1 MKGGAYGVMNKLA
14 GKAVLLLM
22 AAVMLCTACSDT
34 AQESGDPPSS
44 TTTSATSSVMQT
56 TTSATTTTATTT
68 EKTTTT
74 PAPVEASEPTEESG
88 EVTTEAETVET
99 VETVEDVETVEPAVT
114 TTVTTTT
121 ASTTPVT
128 TAPPKPVAPV
138 VVPVIK
144 VATSPMTG
152 AQIEENAVVDYS
164 NISQGYISAKYS
176 GASARAKLRIICGTV
191 VNDHD
196 LNVNGAF
203 EYYPLTEG
211 SGDYNIQL
219 YEQLEGNMYSEVINI
234 TVTANISDEVSPYT
248 YPNRYVMYE
257 QGSDCVYKAA
267 EVCAGVDD
275 TIDRIAAIFGYIT
288 TNITYDYDLAEKVS
302 NGSIGVYVPDPDS
315 VLARKKGICF
325 DYASLFAAML
335 RSQGIPSR
343 LVIGYAKE
351 NIYHAWNEVY
361 TTETGWIST
370 ELLLQLKGYNIVDS
384 TFYANTPD
392 KPRIAAYIMDS
403 GNYSAIYRY

>member
-1 MKGGAYGVMNKLA
+1 MKNKLS
-14 GKAVLLLM
+14 GRWLTLLM
-22 AAVMLCTACSDT
+22 AAILLCTACSDKRPAESTPQVSATT
-34 AQESGDPPSS
+34 ASTASS
-44 TTTSATSSVMQT
+44 AEQTTTSATS
-56 TTSATTTTATTT
+56 TTATTT
-68 EKTTTT
+68 AKTTTT
-74 PAPVEASEPTEESG
+74 AAPVELESTIESEDATDEAQAIESEEA
-88 EVTTEAETVET
+88 AETAEPIET
-99 VETVEDVETVEPAVT
+99 AEPVVT
-114 TTVTTTT
+114 TTVATTT
-121 ASTTPVT
+121 ASTPPVT
-128 TAPPKPVAPV
+128 TAPPKPAAPV

-144 VATSPMTG
+144 AATSPMTN

-164 NISQGYISAKYS
+164 NISQGYISAKYN
-176 GASARAKLRIICGTV
+176 GASARAKMRIICGDV
-191 VNDHD
+191 VSDHD
-196 LNVNGAF
+196 LNVDGVF

-219 YEQLEGNMYSEVINI
+219 YEQLEGKMYSEVINI
-234 TVTANISDEVSPYT
+234 TVTADISDEVSPYI

-267 EVCAGVDD
+267 EVCAGITD
-275 TIDRIAAIFGYIT
+275 TIERIAAIFGYIT
-288 TNITYDYDLAEKVS
+288 DNITYDYDLADRVS
-302 NGSIGVYVPDPDS
+302 SGAVGVYVPDPDS
-315 VLARKKGICF
+315 VLARKKGICY

-370 ELLLQLKGYNIVDS
+370 ELLLQKKGYNIVDS

>member
-1 MKGGAYGVMNKLA
+1 MKGGADGVMNKLA

-34 AQESGDPPSS
+34 TQESKAQTSA
-44 TTTSATSSVMQT
+44 TTTSTATSATPT

-74 PAPVEASEPTEESG
+74 PAPVEASEPTVESEEA
-88 EVTTEAETVET
+88 TTEAETVET
-99 VETVEDVETVEPAVT
+99 VETVEAVEPVVT
-114 TTVTTTT
+114 TAVTTTT
-121 ASTTPVT
+121 AATTPAT

-144 VATSPMTG
+144 AATSPMTG

-164 NISQGYISAKYS
+164 NISQGYISARYS
-176 GASARAKLRIICGTV
+176 GASARAKLRIICGDV

-196 LNVNGAF
+196 LNVDGAF

-219 YEQLEGNMYSEVINI
+219 YEQLEGKMYSEVINI
-234 TVTANISDEVSPYT
+234 TVTANIADDVVPYT

-275 TIDRIAAIFGYIT
+275 TIEKIAAIFGYIT
-288 TNITYDYDLAEKVS
+288 TNITYDYDLADKVS

-370 ELLLQLKGYNIVDS
+370 ELLLKLKGYNIVDS

-403 GNYSAIYRY
+403 GNYAAIYRY

>member
-1 MKGGAYGVMNKLA
+1 MMKKLA
-14 GKAVLLLM
+14 GKAVLLLI
-22 AAVMLCTACSDT
+22 AAVMLCTACSDAKT
-34 AQESGDPPSS
+34 ESKAQTSAA
-44 TTTSATSSVMQT
+44 TTSATTSFVQT
-56 TTSATTTTATTT
+56 TTSATTAAATTAA
-68 EKTTTT
+68 KTTTAA
-74 PAPVEASEPTEESG
+74 PAPVELSEPTVESEEI
-88 EVTTEAETVET
+88 TVEAQT
-99 VETVEDVETVEPAVT
+99 AEPVETVEPIVT
-114 TTVTTTT
+114 TAATTT
-121 ASTTPVT
+121 AATT
-128 TAPPKPVAPV
+128 TATTAQPKPAAPV
-138 VVPVIK
+138 VVPTIK
-144 VATSPMTG
+144 AATSPLTN
-152 AQIEENAVVDYS
+152 AEIEESAVVDYS

-176 GASARAKLRIICGTV
+176 GTSERAKIRIICGDV
-191 VNDHD
+191 VSDHD
-196 LNVNGAF
+196 LNVNGTF

-219 YEQLEGNMYSEVINI
+219 YEQLEGKMYSEVINI
-234 TVTANISDEVSPYT
+234 TVTASISDEVSPYT

-257 QGSDCVYKAA
+257 QSSDCVYKAA
-267 EVCAGVDD
+267 EVCAGIDD
-275 TIDRIAAIFGYIT
+275 TIEKIAAIFSYIT
-288 TNITYDYDLAEKVS
+288 DNITYDYDLAEKVS
-302 NGSIGVYVPDPDS
+302 SGAVGAYVPDPDS
-315 VLARKKGICF
+315 VLARKKGICY

-370 ELLLQLKGYNIVDS
+370 ELLLQQKGYNIVDS

>member
-1 MKGGAYGVMNKLA
+1 MKGGADGVMNKLA

-34 AQESGDPPSS
+34 TQESKAQTSA
-44 TTTSATSSVMQT
+44 TTTSTATSATPT

-74 PAPVEASEPTEESG
+74 PAPVEASEPTVESEEA
-88 EVTTEAETVET
+88 TTEAETVET
-99 VETVEDVETVEPAVT
+99 VETVEAVEPVVT
-114 TTVTTTT
+114 TAVTTTT
-121 ASTTPVT
+121 AATTPAT

-144 VATSPMTG
+144 AATSPMTG

-164 NISQGYISAKYS
+164 NISQGYISARYS
-176 GASARAKLRIICGTV
+176 GASARAKLRIICGDV

-196 LNVNGAF
+196 LNVDGAF

-219 YEQLEGNMYSEVINI
+219 YEQLEGKMYSEVINI
-234 TVTANISDEVSPYT
+234 TVTANIADDVVPYT
-248 YPNRYVMYE
+248 YPNRDVMYE

-275 TIDRIAAIFGYIT
+275 TIEKIAAIFGYIT
-288 TNITYDYDLAEKVS
+288 TNITYDYDLADKVS

-370 ELLLQLKGYNIVDS
+370 ELLLKLKGYNIVDS

-403 GNYSAIYRY
+403 GNYAAIYRY

>member
-1 MKGGAYGVMNKLA
+1 MKGGADGVMNKLA

-22 AAVMLCTACSDT
+22 VAVMLCTACSDT
-34 AQESGDPPSS
+34 TQESKAQTSA
-44 TTTSATSSVMQT
+44 TTTSRTTSVTQT

-74 PAPVEASEPTEESG
+74 LAPVEVSEPTIESEEA
-88 EVTTEAETVET
+88 TTDAETVET
-99 VETVEDVETVEPAVT
+99 VETVEPVVT
-114 TTVTTTT
+114 TVVTTTT
-121 ASTTPVT
+121 AATTPAT

-144 VATSPMTG
+144 AATSPMTG

-164 NISQGYISAKYS
+164 NISQGYISARYS
-176 GASARAKLRIICGTV
+176 GASARAKLRIICGDV

-196 LNVNGAF
+196 LNVDGAF

-219 YEQLEGNMYSEVINI
+219 YEQLEGKMYSEVINI
-234 TVTANISDEVSPYT
+234 TVTATIADDVVPYT

-275 TIDRIAAIFGYIT
+275 TIEKIAAIFGYIT
-288 TNITYDYDLAEKVS
+288 TNITYDYDLADKVS

-370 ELLLQLKGYNIVDS
+370 ELLLKLKGYNIVDS

-403 GNYSAIYRY
+403 GNYAAIYRY

>member
-1 MKGGAYGVMNKLA
+1 MKGGADGVMNKLA

-34 AQESGDPPSS
+34 TQESKAQTSATTTS
-44 TTTSATSSVMQT
+44 TTTSATPT
-56 TTSATTTTATTT
+56 TTSASTTTATTT

-74 PAPVEASEPTEESG
+74 LAPVEASEPTIESEEA
-88 EVTTEAETVET
+88 TTEAETVET
-99 VETVEDVETVEPAVT
+99 VETVEPVVT
-114 TTVTTTT
+114 TVVTTTT
-121 ASTTPVT
+121 AATTPAT

-144 VATSPMTG
+144 AATSPMTG

-164 NISQGYISAKYS
+164 NISQGYISARYS
-176 GASARAKLRIICGTV
+176 GASARAKLRIICGDV

-196 LNVNGAF
+196 LNVDGAF

-219 YEQLEGNMYSEVINI
+219 YEQLEGKMYSEVINI
-234 TVTANISDEVSPYT
+234 TVTANIADDVVPYT

-275 TIDRIAAIFGYIT
+275 TIEKIAAIFGYIT
-288 TNITYDYDLAEKVS
+288 TNITYDYDLADKVS

-370 ELLLQLKGYNIVDS
+370 ELLLKLKGYNIVDS

-403 GNYSAIYRY
+403 GNYAAIYRY

>member
-1 MKGGAYGVMNKLA
+1 MKIKLA
-14 GKAVLLLM
+14 GKSLLLLA

-34 AQESGDPPSS
+34 KPEESKPQTSATTS
-44 TTTSATSSVMQT
+44 ITTSATQTTTTTSATATALT
-56 TTSATTTTATTT
+56 TVTTTA
-68 EKTTTT
+68 KTTTT
-74 PAPVEASEPTEESG
+74 PAPVELEEPTVESG
-88 EVTTEAETVET
+88 EVTVEAETVET
-99 VETVEDVETVEPAVT
+99 AEPIETVEPV
-114 TTVTTTT
+114 VTT
-121 ASTTPVT
+121 ASTTTAATTPAAT
-128 TAPPKPVAPV
+128 TAPPKPAAPV
-138 VVPVIK
+138 VVPTIK
-144 VATSPMTG
+144 AATSPMTN
-152 AQIEENAVVDYS
+152 AQIEEDAVVDYS
-164 NISQGYISAKYS
+164 NISQGYISAKYNGS
-176 GASARAKLRIICGTV
+176 SARAKMRIICGDV
-191 VNDHD
+191 VSDHD
-196 LNVNGAF
+196 LNADGIF

-219 YEQLEGNMYSEVINI
+219 YEQLDGKMYSEVINI
-234 TVTANISDEVSPYT
+234 TVTANISDEVSPYI

-267 EVCAGVDD
+267 EVCAGITD
-275 TIDRIAAIFGYIT
+275 TIERIAAIFGYIT
-288 TNITYDYDLAEKVS
+288 DNITYDYDLADRVS
-302 NGSIGVYVPDPDS
+302 SGSVGVYVPDPDS
-315 VLARKKGICF
+315 VLARKKGICY

-370 ELLLQLKGYNIVDS
+370 ELLLKQKGYNIVDS

>member
-1 MKGGAYGVMNKLA
+1 MKGGADGVMNKLA

-34 AQESGDPPSS
+34 TQESKAETSATTTS
-44 TTTSATSSVMQT
+44 TTTSATPT
-56 TTSATTTTATTT
+56 TTSASTTTATTT

-74 PAPVEASEPTEESG
+74 LAPVEVSEPTIESEEA
-88 EVTTEAETVET
+88 TTEAETVET
-99 VETVEDVETVEPAVT
+99 VETVEPVVT
-114 TTVTTTT
+114 TVVTTTT
-121 ASTTPVT
+121 VATTPAT

-144 VATSPMTG
+144 AATSPMTG

-164 NISQGYISAKYS
+164 NISQGYISARYS
-176 GASARAKLRIICGTV
+176 GASARAKLRIICGDV

-196 LNVNGAF
+196 LNVDGAF

-219 YEQLEGNMYSEVINI
+219 YEQLEGKMYSEVINI
-234 TVTANISDEVSPYT
+234 TVTANIADDVVPYT

-275 TIDRIAAIFGYIT
+275 TIEKIAAIFGYIT
-288 TNITYDYDLAEKVS
+288 TNITYDYDLADKVS

-315 VLARKKGICF
+315 VLTRKKGICF

-370 ELLLQLKGYNIVDS
+370 ELLLKLKGYNIVDS

-403 GNYSAIYRY
+403 GNYAAIYRY

>member
-1 MKGGAYGVMNKLA
+1 MIKKLL

-34 AQESGDPPSS
+34 TQESKSQATS
-44 TTTSATSSVMQT
+44 TTTTSTTASATQT

-68 EKTTTT
+68 VKTTTT
-74 PAPVEASEPTEESG
+74 PAPVELTEPTIESEEATAEAQTVESV
-88 EVTTEAETVET
+88 ETAETTEPVVTTV
-99 VETVEDVETVEPAVT
+99 
-114 TTVTTTT
+114 VTTTT
-121 ASTTPVT
+121 ATTPAT
-128 TAPPKPVAPV
+128 TAPPKPAAPV
-138 VVPVIK
+138 VVPTIK
-144 VATSPMTG
+144 AATSPMTA

-164 NISQGYISAKYS
+164 NISQGYISARYS
-176 GASARAKLRIICGTV
+176 GASARAKLRIICGDV

-196 LNVNGAF
+196 LNVEGAF

-219 YEQLEGNMYSEVINI
+219 YEQLGGNMYSEVINI
-234 TVTANISDEVSPYT
+234 TVTANIADDVAPYT

-267 EVCAGVDD
+267 EVCAGIDD
-275 TIDRIAAIFGYIT
+275 TIERIAAIFGYIT
-288 TNITYDYDLAEKVS
+288 TNITYDYDLADRVS

-370 ELLLQLKGYNIVDS
+370 ELLLKLKGYNIVDS

-403 GNYSAIYRY
+403 GNYAAIYRY

>member
-1 MKGGAYGVMNKLA
+1 MMNKLA

-34 AQESGDPPSS
+34 TQESKAQTSATTTS
-44 TTTSATSSVMQT
+44 TTTSATPT
-56 TTSATTTTATTT
+56 TTSASTTTATTT

-74 PAPVEASEPTEESG
+74 LAPVEASEPTIESEEA
-88 EVTTEAETVET
+88 TTEAETVET
-99 VETVEDVETVEPAVT
+99 VETVEPVVT
-114 TTVTTTT
+114 TVVTTTT
-121 ASTTPVT
+121 AATTPAT

-144 VATSPMTG
+144 AATSPMTG

-164 NISQGYISAKYS
+164 NISQGYISARYS
-176 GASARAKLRIICGTV
+176 GASARAKLRIICGDV

-196 LNVNGAF
+196 LNVDGAF

-219 YEQLEGNMYSEVINI
+219 YEQLEGKMYSEVINI
-234 TVTANISDEVSPYT
+234 TVTANIADDVVPYT

-275 TIDRIAAIFGYIT
+275 TIEKIAAIFGYIT
-288 TNITYDYDLAEKVS
+288 TNITYDYDLADKVS

-370 ELLLQLKGYNIVDS
+370 ELLLKLKGYNIVDS

-403 GNYSAIYRY
+403 GNYAAIYRY